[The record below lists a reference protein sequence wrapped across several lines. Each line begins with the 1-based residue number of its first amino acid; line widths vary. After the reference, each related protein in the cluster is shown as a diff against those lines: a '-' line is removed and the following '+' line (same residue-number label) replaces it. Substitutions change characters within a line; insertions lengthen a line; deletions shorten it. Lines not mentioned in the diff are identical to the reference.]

1 MSPSEVTEMLKM
13 IITDQDQILTDITL
27 GTTIILEATQ
37 KMTRGT
43 RMEHSGTE

>member
-13 IITDQDQILTDITL
+13 ITTDQDQILTDITQDII
-27 GTTIILEATQ
+27 TILEGTQ